1 MDNFKFQVQSLKSQI
16 DYIKLQLS
24 NIENQCS
31 GPIFCNPSEQLINVS
46 IQILNTGIQ
55 AFNTG
60 KNEGIVSDNYYEQIK
75 NISSLINTILKE
87 YQSRNMQQ
95 QMMQQQM
102 MQQQMMQQQMMQQQQ
117 MMKQQQMM
125 QQQIIQ
131 QQQMEQQIML
141 QQIGENMNKEK
152 LKKLNVI
159 IQHPLGLKFNLAPYI
174 GTKIK
179 DLLDKF
185 SVKMGAPK
193 NNFIFVYNGEKLK
206 HDDPRKIEEILQ
218 DFAKIVVLDNKK

>member
-102 MQQQMMQQQMMQQQQ
+102 MQQQMMQQQMMQQQ
-117 MMKQQQMM
+117 MM
-125 QQQIIQ
+125 

-152 LKKLNVI
+152 LKILNVI
-159 IQHPLGLKFNLAPYI
+159 FQHQSGLKFNLAPYI

-206 HDDPRKIEEILQ
+206 HDDSRKIEEILQ
-218 DFAKIVVLDNKK
+218 ECANIVVFDI

>member
-102 MQQQMMQQQMMQQQQ
+102 MQQQMMQQQMMQQQ
-117 MMKQQQMM
+117 MM
-125 QQQIIQ
+125 

-159 IQHPLGLKFNLAPYI
+159 FRHQSGLKFNLAPYI

-206 HDDPRKIEEILQ
+206 HDDSRKIEEILQ
-218 DFAKIVVLDNKK
+218 ECANIVVFDI

>member
-16 DYIKLQLS
+16 DNIKLQLS

-31 GPIFCNPSEQLINVS
+31 GPIFCNPSEQLLNVS

-102 MQQQMMQQQMMQQQQ
+102 MQQQMMQQQM
-117 MMKQQQMM
+117 
-125 QQQIIQ
+125 
-131 QQQMEQQIML
+131 EQQIML

-159 IQHPLGLKFNLAPYI
+159 FQHPSGLKFNLAPYI

-193 NNFIFVYNGEKLK
+193 NNFIFLHNGEKLK
-206 HDDPRKIEEILQ
+206 LDDSRKIEEILKEG
-218 DFAKIVVLDNKK
+218 AKIVVLDYKK

>member
-102 MQQQMMQQQMMQQQQ
+102 MQQQMMQQQ
-117 MMKQQQMM
+117 
-125 QQQIIQ
+125 
-131 QQQMEQQIML
+131 QMEQQIML

-159 IQHPLGLKFNLAPYI
+159 IQHPSGLKFNLAPYI

-206 HDDPRKIEEILQ
+206 HDDSRKIEEILQ
-218 DFAKIVVLDNKK
+218 ECANIVVLDNKK

>member
-16 DYIKLQLS
+16 DNIKLQLS

-31 GPIFCNPSEQLINVS
+31 GPIFCNPSEQLLNVS

-75 NISSLINTILKE
+75 NISSLINTILNE

-102 MQQQMMQQQMMQQQQ
+102 MQQQMMQQQMMQQQ
-117 MMKQQQMM
+117 MMQQQMM
-125 QQQIIQ
+125 

-141 QQIGENMNKEK
+141 QQI
-152 LKKLNVI
+152 NVI
-159 IQHPLGLKFNLAPYI
+159 IQHPSGLKFNLAPYI

-179 DLLDKF
+179 DLLDKI
-185 SVKMGAPK
+185 SEKIGAPK
-193 NNFIFVYNGEKLK
+193 NNFIFFHNGEKLK
-206 HDDPRKIEEILQ
+206 HDDSRKIEEILR
-218 DFAKIVVLDNKK
+218 DGANIVVFNI

>member
-31 GPIFCNPSEQLINVS
+31 GSIFCNPSEQLINVS

-102 MQQQMMQQQMMQQQQ
+102 MQQQMMQQQMMQQQ
-117 MMKQQQMM
+117 MM
-125 QQQIIQ
+125 

-159 IQHPLGLKFNLAPYI
+159 FQHPSGLKFNLAPYI

-206 HDDPRKIEEILQ
+206 HDDSRKIEEILQ

>member
-31 GPIFCNPSEQLINVS
+31 GPIFCNPSEQLLNVS

-75 NISSLINTILKE
+75 NISSLINTILNE

-102 MQQQMMQQQMMQQQQ
+102 MQQQMMQQQMMQQQ
-117 MMKQQQMM
+117 MM
-125 QQQIIQ
+125 

-159 IQHPLGLKFNLAPYI
+159 FRHQSGLKFNLAPYI

-193 NNFIFVYNGEKLK
+193 NNFIFLCNGWELK
-206 HDDPRKIEEILQ
+206 HDDSRKIEEILKEG
-218 DFAKIVVLDNKK
+218 AKIVVLDYKK

>member
-102 MQQQMMQQQMMQQQQ
+102 MQQQM
-117 MMKQQQMM
+117 
-125 QQQIIQ
+125 IQ

-193 NNFIFVYNGEKLK
+193 NNFIFLHNGEKLK
-206 HDDPRKIEEILQ
+206 LDDSRKIEEILKEG
-218 DFAKIVVLDNKK
+218 AKIVVLDYKK

>member
-1 MDNFKFQVQSLKSQI
+1 MDNFKFQIQSLKSQI
-16 DYIKLQLS
+16 DNIKLQLS

-75 NISSLINTILKE
+75 NISSLINTILDE
-87 YQSRNMQQ
+87 YQSKNMQQQMMQQQMMQQQIMQQQMMQQQIMQQ

-102 MQQQMMQQQMMQQQQ
+102 MQQQMM
-117 MMKQQQMM
+117 KN
-125 QQQIIQ
+125 
-131 QQQMEQQIML
+131 L
-141 QQIGENMNKEK
+141 NSENQERI
-152 LKKLNVI
+152 NVTFVLTSGKRI
-159 IQHPLGLKFNLAPYI
+159 NFTPIK

-179 DLLDKF
+179 DLFDKF
-185 SVKMGAPK
+185 LVKVGVPK
-193 NNFIFVYNGEKLK
+193 YRIYFLLNGEKLDF
-206 HDDPRKIEEILQ
+206 DDSRKIEEKFYDGVRITTVIN
-218 DFAKIVVLDNKK
+218 D